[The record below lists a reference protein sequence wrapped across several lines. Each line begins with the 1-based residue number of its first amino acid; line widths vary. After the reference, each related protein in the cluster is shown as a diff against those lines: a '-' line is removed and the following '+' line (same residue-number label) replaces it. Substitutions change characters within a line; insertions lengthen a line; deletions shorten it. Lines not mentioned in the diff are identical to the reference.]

1 MKKWVEILEVELVGL
16 SLLIAKPYHLT
27 KPVSFEFK
35 SRCHWINQFE
45 EERALVISPKS
56 PRAELGFFVWGGGD
70 NFCYQYISLESR

>member
-27 KPVSFEFK
+27 KPISFEFK

-56 PRAELGFFVWGGGD
+56 PRAELGFFVWGGGGTIFVT
-70 NFCYQYISLESR
+70 NILVSS